1 MHCIPTQV
9 GTDWIGFFI
18 CSYTYY
24 ARSCCPMQETW
35 QAMEE
40 CVDAGLTKNIGVSN
54 FTVKKLTSLLEYAA
68 KPVSVNQVG

>member
-1 MHCIPTQV
+1 
-9 GTDWIGFFI
+9 
-18 CSYTYY
+18 
-24 ARSCCPMQETW
+24 
-35 QAMEE
+35 MEE